1 MKKKSKAFKVIVSII
16 VIILIILFGSL
27 FTYEKYFSPK
37 VPVTSIDSTIEVN
50 PLELALKLLPN
61 KVDLSLGQLKL
72 NSNIELTENQLTDF
86 AILAVQNN
94 QEIQKFINGLKF
106 NINDNKVT
114 LYVKFTYAKIPLEAQ
129 LNFTCLSQDGQ
140 AIIHYESG
148 NIGFIKIPA
157 SVIFNKLKS
166 NEFITVYPTEQN
178 IALNFKSI
186 KNISINSFTVN
197 GNKLD
202 IGVETSLKLF

>member
-1 MKKKSKAFKVIVSII
+1 MKKKSKAFKVIISII
-16 VIILIILFGSL
+16 VVILIIVFGSL
-27 FTYEKYFSPK
+27 FTYEAYFAPK
-37 VPVTSIDSTIEVN
+37 VPVTSIDTTIEVN

-61 KVDLSLGQLKL
+61 KVDLSLNGVKV

-86 AILAVQNN
+86 AILAIQNN
-94 QEIQKFINGLKF
+94 QEVQKFVNGLKF
-106 NINDNKVT
+106 NINNNKVT
-114 LYVKFTYAKIPLEAQ
+114 LYVKFTYGGIPLEAQ
-129 LNFTCLSQDGQ
+129 LNFNCLSQNGQ

-157 SVIFNKLKS
+157 SVIFNRLKS
-166 NEFITVYPTEQN
+166 NEFITVYPNDQN
-178 IALNFKSI
+178 IALNFKSV

-202 IGVETSLKLF
+202 IGLEASLKLF